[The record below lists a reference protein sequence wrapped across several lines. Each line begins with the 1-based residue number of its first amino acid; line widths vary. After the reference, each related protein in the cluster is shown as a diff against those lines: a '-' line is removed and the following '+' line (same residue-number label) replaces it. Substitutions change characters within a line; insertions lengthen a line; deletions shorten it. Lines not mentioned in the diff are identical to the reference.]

1 MKDIVISS
9 RHIRRELWI
18 FLFCVLAMES
28 LNIYAII
35 KYNAP
40 WTEAIMSLGFVV
52 VAAVCVY
59 LILWLIRL
67 IVLGIKYGVKAV
79 TKN

>member
-1 MKDIVISS
+1 
-9 RHIRRELWI
+9 
-18 FLFCVLAMES
+18 MES

-67 IVLGIKYGVKAV
+67 IVLGVKYGVKAV

>member
-1 MKDIVISS
+1 MKDIIIKQQ
-9 RHIRRELWI
+9 HIKRELWI

-40 WTEAIMSLGFVV
+40 WTETVMSLGFVV

-67 IVLGIKYGVKAV
+67 IVLGIKCGVKAI